1 MAVIA
6 TKLEVPSGS
15 PLDTIDNVPTDE
27 DKQED

>member
-1 MAVIA
+1 MAEIA

-15 PLDTIDNVPTDE
+15 LLNAIDTVLIDE